1 MLFFHLVSS
10 IFGNV
15 KEAPLPLPFSYP
27 MPGGNNLK
35 TNLNTLELSKIWK
48 IKKGTH
54 KDTEKSG
61 ERLVLLSEI
70 GPGYLS
76 WKKHTKTRYYLS
88 MFFFEEHLASGR
100 AKLNAIPLKILVWY
114 KKTLISFELRGRLE
128 QWIWWW
134 TTDFMEKFVTAKI
147 SNKSGL
153 STEWNFPT
161 VEEPQLTMAI
171 LFNFPLYWNFPLN
184 RCTTVL

>member
-15 KEAPLPLPFSYP
+15 KEATLPLPFLYP

-100 AKLNAIPLKILVWY
+100 GKI
-114 KKTLISFELRGRLE
+114 KCH
-128 QWIWWW
+128 
-134 TTDFMEKFVTAKI
+134 
-147 SNKSGL
+147 
-153 STEWNFPT
+153 ST
-161 VEEPQLTMAI
+161 
-171 LFNFPLYWNFPLN
+171 
-184 RCTTVL
+184 

>member
-76 WKKHTKTRYYLS
+76 WKKHTPRKGIT
-88 MFFFEEHLASGR
+88 F
-100 AKLNAIPLKILVWY
+100 LNVLFRGTFSKRKGKI
-114 KKTLISFELRGRLE
+114 KCH
-128 QWIWWW
+128 
-134 TTDFMEKFVTAKI
+134 
-147 SNKSGL
+147 
-153 STEWNFPT
+153 ST
-161 VEEPQLTMAI
+161 
-171 LFNFPLYWNFPLN
+171 
-184 RCTTVL
+184 